1 MSSFRVPF
9 FGGGEFFF
17 LGSLGCLFGLNLRD
31 FGSPLPFFPSSHGRT
46 GFPRR
51 PQLRSHPR
59 HQNQE
64 EEEGAV
70 PYGGQGEEV
79 ATGVPS
85 PATGVPP
92 PRDTPPPNTLFF
104 FPPPQLQPSPF
115 EGKPAPETSSTKP
128 SSPEPSVAS
137 EPMEQDRPGTPVP
150 AVEVPEPME
159 TCKLGGLSVEKE
171 EEEGET
177 VGGRGGFG

>member
-1 MSSFRVPF
+1 MLFRVTPGCLGDYLSSFRVPF

-17 LGSLGCLFGLNLRD
+17 FGSLGCLFGLNLRD

-92 PRDTPPPNTLFF
+92 PRDTPPSKHPLFF
-104 FPPPQLQPSPF
+104 SPLLN
-115 EGKPAPETSSTKP
+115 
-128 SSPEPSVAS
+128 SSPVPSRENRLPKPV
-137 EPMEQDRPGTPVP
+137 RPNLPLRNP
-150 AVEVPEPME
+150 ALLRSRWSRIDPERRYRLWKCRNRWRRVSWE
-159 TCKLGGLSVEKE
+159 
-171 EEEGET
+171 
-177 VGGRGGFG
+177 R